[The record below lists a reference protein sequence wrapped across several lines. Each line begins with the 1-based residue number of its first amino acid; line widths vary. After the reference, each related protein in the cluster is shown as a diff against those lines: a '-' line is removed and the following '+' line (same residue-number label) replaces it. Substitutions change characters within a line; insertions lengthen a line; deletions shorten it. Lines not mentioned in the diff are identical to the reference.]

1 MVFGGEGL
9 RVGIRH
15 DSDVSATGMGK
26 SNPDRELRRLRRM
39 ELLEM
44 LVDQIEEND
53 AQAERIDELEDLSA
67 RLKQKLNQKDD
78 QIERLKAK
86 LDEKDALIRDL
97 YLGKGDTDIDRL
109 YISQNVAGMGDI
121 ATIPSQWVSSVPVM
135 DFEGLDTLPA
145 LTFDDAPNPHL
156 TTEALTE
163 SATNEAAIAVTDLD
177 AYADSLH
184 ATTSAASAISPLPM
198 SQGESE
204 RTTGNRGDNVL
215 KTDAAAWLDGDDPTD
230 PRSVWILRRP

>member
-15 DSDVSATGMGK
+15 DKDVSAAGK
-26 SNPDRELRRLRRM
+26 GNSNPDRELRRLRRM

-121 ATIPSQWVSSVPVM
+121 ATIPAQWVSSVPVM

-145 LTFDDAPNPHL
+145 L
-156 TTEALTE
+156 
-163 SATNEAAIAVTDLD
+163 
-177 AYADSLH
+177 
-184 ATTSAASAISPLPM
+184 
-198 SQGESE
+198 
-204 RTTGNRGDNVL
+204 
-215 KTDAAAWLDGDDPTD
+215 
-230 PRSVWILRRP
+230 